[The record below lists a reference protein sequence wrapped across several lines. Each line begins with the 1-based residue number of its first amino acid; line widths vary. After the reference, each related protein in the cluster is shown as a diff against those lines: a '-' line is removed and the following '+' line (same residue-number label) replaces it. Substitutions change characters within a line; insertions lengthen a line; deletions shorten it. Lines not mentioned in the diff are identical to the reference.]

1 MSVTAISKVVTAN
14 DLRSGEVLYL
24 RFPHSWTPE
33 LAKASVI
40 KDNDLAIASLAFAQ
54 GQPDT
59 VVGAYLSDVIDERDG
74 PKASHF
80 REGFRAAG
88 PSNYR
93 HGKQELKDVSIF
105 SF

>member
-40 KDNDLAIASLAFAQ
+40 KDDDLAKASLAFAQ
-54 GQPDT
+54 GQPNT
-59 VVGAYLSDVIDERDG
+59 VVGAYLSDVIDVIDERDG
-74 PKASHF
+74 PRASHF
-80 REGFRAAG
+80 RERFRAAG

-93 HGKQELKDVSIF
+93 HGKQEL
-105 SF
+105 

>member
-1 MSVTAISKVVTAN
+1 MSVTVISKVVTAN

-24 RFPHSWTPE
+24 SFPHSWTPE

-40 KDNDLAIASLAFAQ
+40 KDDDLAKASLAFAQ
-54 GQPDT
+54 GQPNT

-74 PKASHF
+74 PSASHF
-80 REGFRAAG
+80 RERFRAAG

-93 HGKQELKDVSIF
+93 HGKQEL
-105 SF
+105 

>member
-40 KDNDLAIASLAFAQ
+40 KDSDLAKASLAFAQ
-54 GQPDT
+54 GQPNA
-59 VVGAYLSDVIDERDG
+59 VVGAYLSDVIDEIDG

-80 REGFRAAG
+80 RETFRSTG

-93 HGKQELKDVSIF
+93 HGKQEV
-105 SF
+105 

>member
-59 VVGAYLSDVIDERDG
+59 VVGAGRVS
-74 PKASHF
+74 SH
-80 REGFRAAG
+80 RQAQRLHMRATRQAG
-88 PSNYR
+88 WTT
-93 HGKQELKDVSIF
+93 
-105 SF
+105 

>member
-1 MSVTAISKVVTAN
+1 MSVAAISKVVTAN

-40 KDNDLAIASLAFAQ
+40 KYNDLAKASLAFVQ
-54 GQPDT
+54 GQPNT
-59 VVGAYLSDVIDERDG
+59 VVGSYLSDVIDERDG
-74 PKASHF
+74 PRASHF
-80 REGFRAAG
+80 RERFRSTG

-93 HGKQELKDVSIF
+93 HGKQEL
-105 SF
+105 

>member
-1 MSVTAISKVVTAN
+1 MSVTVISKVVTAN
-14 DLRSGEVLYL
+14 DLGSGEVLYL

-40 KDNDLAIASLAFAQ
+40 TDDDLAKASLAFAQ
-54 GQPDT
+54 GQPNT

-74 PKASHF
+74 PRASHF
-80 REGFRAAG
+80 RERFRSTG

-93 HGKQELKDVSIF
+93 HGKQEL
-105 SF
+105 

>member
-1 MSVTAISKVVTAN
+1 M
-14 DLRSGEVLYL
+14 YL

-40 KDNDLAIASLAFAQ
+40 KDDDLAKASLAFAK
-54 GQPDT
+54 GQPNT

-74 PKASHF
+74 PRASHF
-80 REGFRAAG
+80 RERFRSTG

-93 HGKQELKDVSIF
+93 HGKQEL
-105 SF
+105 